1 MSIWVTVAKLAV
13 GVNIV
18 LLLALAYVWGRNYAK
33 FRSKHTLGLLVFSA
47 FLLLENAGVMY
58 YYIIDPDLSIWWNS
72 AAPAII
78 WKWQMGLHVV
88 ESVGLAFLTWATW
101 D

>member
-1 MSIWVTVAKLAV
+1 MTLWVTVAKIAV
-13 GVNIV
+13 GVNLV

-33 FRSKHTLGLLVFSA
+33 FRSKHTLGLLVFAA
-47 FLLLENAGVMY
+47 FLLLENAGVLY
-58 YYIIDPDLSIWWNS
+58 YYLIDPDLSIWWS
-72 AAPAII
+72 SQAPAII

-88 ESVGLAFLTWATW
+88 EAIGLAVLTWATW